1 MQPAAS
7 FAKLTLMSNKATV
20 YPDINSLMRTI
31 DGMKIK
37 LAEAKLFRANY
48 QTLRFLYKQEHEY
61 ALSYKSW
68 ADKLERVLT
77 EIAEDITGDA
87 FDLRKFATKV
97 LEAKPKSVL

>member
-1 MQPAAS
+1 
-7 FAKLTLMSNKATV
+7 MSNKATI
-20 YPDINSLMRTI
+20 YPDIDSLLKQI
-31 DGMKIK
+31 AGMKMR

-48 QTLRFLYKQEHEY
+48 QTMVLLFREERRLAKAQKEW
-61 ALSYKSW
+61 S
-68 ADKLERVLT
+68 DKLERVLT